1 MGVRS
6 GGNEI
11 MWSAARPAGGRL
23 YVRGTE
29 PYRAAGG
36 VHQPCRMP
44 RQSWGCLPGLVVGV
58 APVAVCF
65 RARRRARSSTTSR
78 DRQAGRVAGQLGPCT
93 CTCVVC
99 LPAGVWWYLSGSR
112 TRWSG
117 RAREMRF
124 MYRTTAGRT
133 WRHVELQ

>member
-58 APVAVCF
+58 APVAVCV
-65 RARRRARSSTTSR
+65 RAS
-78 DRQAGRVAGQLGPCT
+78 QLGD
-93 CTCVVC
+93 
-99 LPAGVWWYLSGSR
+99 
-112 TRWSG
+112 G
-117 RAREMRF
+117 RARLPPAE
-124 MYRTTAGRT
+124 TGR
-133 WRHVELQ
+133 RVG